1 MELREVIEQAR
12 VLAPWALYALLF
24 FAAFIE
30 YVIPPLPGDTTV
42 VAGVT
47 LASAWGWDPVPFVFI
62 VSAGAAIGSSV
73 AFGMGRWLSKRK
85 ALHRLGPRR
94 RMVVDEI
101 IGKMRRR
108 GEVYLV
114 INRFLPGVRAVF
126 FIAAGVAGLRFRAVL
141 FYATVS
147 ALVWNSLLVWLG
159 YSLGQNVD
167 TLEHVIRQYSVA
179 IGLVVGFVLTF
190 WLVRLV
196 IKTRS
201 VVREGNGS
209 EKIDGDTEDKHHFD
223 LPSEDS
229 STNGE

>member
-1 MELREVIEQAR
+1 MELQEVIEQAR
-12 VLAPWALYALLF
+12 VLAPWTLYALLF

-47 LASAWGWDPVPFVFI
+47 LASAWGWDPIPFVFV
-62 VSAGAAIGSSV
+62 VSSGAAIGSSV
-73 AFGMGRWLSKRK
+73 AFVFGRWLSKRE

-94 RMVVDEI
+94 KMVVNDL

-126 FIAAGVAGLRFRAVL
+126 FVAAGVAGLRYRLVL
-141 FYATVS
+141 FYSTVS
-147 ALVWNSLLVWLG
+147 AIVWNSLLVWLG

-167 TLEHVIRQYSVA
+167 TLDHLIRNYSVI
-179 IGLVVGFVLTF
+179 IGSVVAFVLVFWTLRLIIKSRTVVG
-190 WLVRLV
+190 
-196 IKTRS
+196 
-201 VVREGNGS
+201 EGDS
-209 EKIDGDTEDKHHFD
+209 AEQVDSDTEEEDQLN
-223 LPSEDS
+223 LP
-229 STNGE
+229 G